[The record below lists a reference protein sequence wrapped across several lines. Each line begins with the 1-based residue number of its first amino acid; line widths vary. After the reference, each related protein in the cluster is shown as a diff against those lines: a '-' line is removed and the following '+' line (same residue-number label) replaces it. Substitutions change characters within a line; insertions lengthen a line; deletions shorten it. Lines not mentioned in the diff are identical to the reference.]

1 MAATHL
7 IDLEGVSS
15 LGYSIVPG
23 TTISS
28 ATTTDGTAVDCQT
41 FEGPIHGFFLTGNAG
56 DASTVITFSLV
67 ECATSGGSY
76 SAIADGALDALAASA
91 TANDN
96 LVMVVSAK
104 KRTMR
109 YVKARVVTAGG
120 TPSVP
125 ASAFILGRKKISG
138 AGNGAQVNSY

>member
-7 IDLEGVSS
+7 IDLEHIADAQD
-15 LGYSIVPG
+15 SIVPG

-28 ATTTDGTAVDCQT
+28 DTTTSGNAVDCLGM
-41 FEGPIHGFFLTGNAG
+41 EGPVHGVFLTGNAG
-56 DASTVITFSLV
+56 DASTTIQFKLQ

-76 SAIADGALDALAASA
+76 TDIADGVNDALAGSA

-96 LVMVVSAK
+96 LVTIISAT

-109 YVKARVVTAGG
+109 YVKCVVVTAGGG

-125 ASAFILGRKKISG
+125 VAAFVLGRKKISG
-138 AGNGAQVNSY
+138 TGTGYVS